1 MTRRRST
8 GPAAYTG
15 GTAGEPRLV
24 HARVSGT
31 TSTVCGAQD
40 PCQSSNER
48 EVTCPRCRLYCTPEE
63 LSLIM
68 GEGEGQPSTASTSDG
83 SERRA
88 YTTPTLTELP
98 APTLDLRLEQP
109 SPSSRSDGSP
119 DDRHCTIAGPDE
131 LARARARRT
140 VRATIGSLDDDARLI
155 LRGLGNASAA
165 FEEAARRILGPR
177 LTADELEELERMRV
191 FALKIFSRLTPEEL
205 AELLAILAVRR
216 AP

>member
-1 MTRRRST
+1 
-8 GPAAYTG
+8 
-15 GTAGEPRLV
+15 
-24 HARVSGT
+24 
-31 TSTVCGAQD
+31 
-40 PCQSSNER
+40 
-48 EVTCPRCRLYCTPEE
+48 LYCTPEE

-88 YTTPTLTELP
+88 YTTPT
-98 APTLDLRLEQP
+98 
-109 SPSSRSDGSP
+109 
-119 DDRHCTIAGPDE
+119 
-131 LARARARRT
+131 

-165 FEEAARRILGPR
+165 LEEAARRILGPR

-191 FALKIFSRLTPEEL
+191 FALKILSRLTPEEL